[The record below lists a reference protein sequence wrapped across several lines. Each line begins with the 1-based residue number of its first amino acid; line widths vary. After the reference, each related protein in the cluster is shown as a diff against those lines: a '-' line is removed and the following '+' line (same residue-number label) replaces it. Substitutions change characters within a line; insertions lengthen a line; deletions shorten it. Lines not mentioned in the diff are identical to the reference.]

1 MVVQF
6 QALKV
11 IATVMM
17 KPTLLHVVG
26 MVEIVVEV
34 MLTQTS
40 ALYVNVLTPIL
51 CEPGYWNFLPTYQIQ
66 KMEMGEGFLILFG
79 LTKTIC

>member
-1 MVVQF
+1 MVVYMITG
-6 QALKV
+6 KV

-17 KPTLLHVVG
+17 KTTLLHVIG

-34 MLTQTS
+34 THNTAQN
-40 ALYVNVLTPIL
+40 VNVLTPNL

-66 KMEMGEGFLILFG
+66 KMEMGEGF
-79 LTKTIC
+79 